1 MKLGVIEEQRPG
13 SLVRDEDIEAVVQ
26 AIGLNF
32 RPEKIVLFG
41 SYAGGDPSV
50 DSDLDLLVIM
60 DSDLPRHKRA
70 TPIRLLFR
78 PAPCAMDIVVYTPEE
93 VARWNGTVNHIV
105 TEALRSGRTVY
116 ERPKH

>member
-1 MKLGVIEEQRPG
+1 MKPVSIEDQRPG
-13 SLVRDEDIEAVVQ
+13 ALILDEDIEAVVQ
-26 AIGLNF
+26 TIGQNF
-32 RPEKIVLFG
+32 QPEKIVLFG
-41 SYAGGDPSV
+41 SYGAGFPSI

-60 DSDLPRHKRA
+60 DSDLPRHQRA
-70 TPIRLLFR
+70 TQIRLLFR

-93 VARWNGTVNHIV
+93 VARWNGTANHIV